1 MIVLLES
8 LQLFYWAM
16 SHPNLLPHHHLT
28 TLAPILGTTCLR
40 TVLTLGLRF
49 CRCGAQKGASRTLM
63 WKDGTQGAKGRSRT
77 GSTISSI
84 ETTLNVSK
92 VCAGEILGNEGEQKK
107 KTAQIDHKSLHLKWW
122 MRRVKYHHRFFYSR
136 PPGLLF
142 LWSLLGSKMS
152 LALGMEAVLPHKYF
166 HLSEG
171 TSGMSFWEGLISDNI
186 DPFGPFFN
194 DQNPS
199 C

>member
-1 MIVLLES
+1 MAKWLFRWS
-8 LQLFYWAM
+8 LFSCSIEL

-40 TVLTLGLRF
+40 TVLTLRLHF
-49 CRCGAQKGASRTLM
+49 CRCGAQKGASRTLT

-92 VCAGEILGNEGEQKK
+92 VCAGEILGNEGEK
-107 KTAQIDHKSLHLKWW
+107 KTSAQIDHKSLLFKWW

-142 LWSLLGSKMS
+142 LRRLLGSKLS
-152 LALGMEAVLPHKYF
+152 SAVYWEWRQFCRTNAFIWVRARLACH
-166 HLSEG
+166 
-171 TSGMSFWEGLISDNI
+171 
-186 DPFGPFFN
+186 FGKVWF
-194 DQNPS
+194 QIT
-199 C
+199 